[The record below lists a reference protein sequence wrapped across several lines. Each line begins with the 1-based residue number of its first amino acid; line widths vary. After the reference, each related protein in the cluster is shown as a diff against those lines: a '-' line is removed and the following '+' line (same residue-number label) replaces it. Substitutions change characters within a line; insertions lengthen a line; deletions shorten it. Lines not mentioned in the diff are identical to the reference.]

1 MGHKNILLDQ
11 LKQNYLTL
19 QGKKNYK
26 MRNRILIAFFITLMI
41 ACTPNVKEE
50 LNAVDNEATFKS
62 NVSSFMEFTQHFK
75 SEDVDKVMGMFA
87 DSVLW
92 SPPVFNDYEWLE
104 KEAMVETFKN
114 YFKDYDNITFT
125 PGINLPNNNTV
136 DGFWGGSNFRSDG
149 SESSSQPSINP
160 NNIRVYGTWN
170 SKHTETG
177 KETFSK
183 WYAIINFNSAGKIV
197 RFNDWFNVDGLEK
210 QIAE

>member
-19 QGKKNYK
+19 QDKKIYK
-26 MRNRILIAFFITLMI
+26 MRNRILNALFIILMI

>member
-1 MGHKNILLDQ
+1 M
-11 LKQNYLTL
+11 
-19 QGKKNYK
+19 
-26 MRNRILIAFFITLMI
+26 MRNKIISAYFMFLVLG
-41 ACTPNVKEE
+41 CTPNVKEE

-75 SEDVDKVMGMFA
+75 AEDIDKLMEMFA

-92 SPPVFNDYEWLE
+92 SPPVYNGYSWLE
-104 KEAMVETFKN
+104 KESMVQTFEI

-125 PGINLPNNNTV
+125 PGINLPNNNSV

>member
-1 MGHKNILLDQ
+1 MGIKIL
-11 LKQNYLTL
+11 N
-19 QGKKNYK
+19 
-26 MRNRILIAFFITLMI
+26 AFFITLMI

>member
-1 MGHKNILLDQ
+1 VGHKNILLDQ

-19 QGKKNYK
+19 QDKKIYK
-26 MRNRILIAFFITLMI
+26 MRNRILNALFIILMI

-114 YFKDYDNITFT
+114 YFKDYENITFT

>member
-19 QGKKNYK
+19 QDKKIYK
-26 MRNRILIAFFITLMI
+26 MRNRILNALFIILMI

-114 YFKDYDNITFT
+114 YFKDYENITFT